1 MKRVQR
7 YRGLWLLVG
16 LLGLT
21 AVACRLGSIG
31 SADTTNN
38 TVDIPNNA
46 AVITVVANNSLVP
59 WLEQAANDFNA
70 TRTQTAAE
78 QPIYVTVQGQES
90 GQFITD
96 VANGAADLPNLWIP
110 DSPVWTNVLADQ
122 GVNNYQSDC
131 VSVAQS
137 PLVIGTWRTVAESL
151 GWPGYALGWLDFGS
165 LAQDPSAWKYYT
177 GGDFGE
183 SLRLSHTHP
192 GLSGAGA
199 STLLALVQSAQRQQ
213 TAVTVEQINLPIVQA
228 SVGAFESAVASF
240 ASDPYTLAQTMQAR
254 GPGYLGAAVM
264 YESDVVSL
272 GQGDIVPIYPL
283 EGTFVATFPA
293 CLDVQSGQHEAAR
306 LFRNYLL
313 SEGGQATAVS
323 HALRPVNASTPITAP
338 LTADNGVDLAQ
349 PAIVFGEP
357 GVQTIYAIQDVWQ
370 NARKDVN
377 LVMLLDTSGSMRGSK
392 IESMREAAVQFVEQM
407 GDEDRL
413 TIIAFSTEPSLLV
426 EGVQVGPNRSKLTNA
441 IRDLQASGD
450 TTLFDA
456 IGDGATSIERTN
468 NPAMTNAMVVL
479 SDGQDT
485 RSYRY
490 RFDQSLVD
498 YATGNNTTIFT
509 IAYGGDADEDVLGQ
523 LAISGNGNFYRGD
536 EASIAAIYDEMSAA
550 FGGSVGVGR

>member
-21 AVACRLGSIG
+21 AVACQLGSIG
-31 SADTTNN
+31 SADTTNG

-46 AVITVVANNSLVP
+46 AVVTVVANNSLVP

-70 TRTQTAAE
+70 TKTETAAE
-78 QPIYVTVQGQES
+78 QPVFVIIQGQES

-96 VANGAADLPNLWIP
+96 VASGAIEPPAIWIP

-122 GVNNYQSDC
+122 GYNNFQSGC

-137 PLVIGTWRTVAESL
+137 PLVIATWRTVAESL

-165 LAQDPSAWKYYT
+165 LAQDPSAWNYYT

-199 STLLALVQSAQRQQ
+199 STLLALVQSAQQQ
-213 TAVTVEQINLPIVQA
+213 TQAVSVDEINLPIVQA

-240 ASDPYTLAQTMQAR
+240 ASDPYTLAQTMQER
-254 GPGYLGAAVM
+254 GTNYLGAAVM
-264 YESDVVSL
+264 YESDVVSNGRGEL
-272 GQGDIVPIYPL
+272 VPIYPL
-283 EGTFVATFPA
+283 EGTFVATHPA
-293 CLDVQSGQHEAAR
+293 CINAESDQEAAR
-306 LFRNYLL
+306 LFRDYLL
-313 SEGGQATAVS
+313 SDEGQVTAVS
-323 HALRPVNASTPITAP
+323 HALRPVNDNTPTGAP
-338 LTADNGVDLAQ
+338 LTADNGVDLSQ
-349 PAIVFGEP
+349 PAVVFGEP
-357 GVQTIYAIQDVWQ
+357 SVQTIYAIQDLWQ

-392 IESMREAAVQFVEQM
+392 MDNMREAAVQFVAQM

-413 TIIAFSTEPSLLV
+413 TIIAFSTEPYLLV
-426 EGVQVGPNRSKLTNA
+426 EGVPVGPNRDKLTNA
-441 IRDLQASGD
+441 IRDLEASGD

-468 NPAMTNAMVVL
+468 NPAMTNALVVL

-490 RFDQSLVD
+490 RFDQDLVT
-498 YATGNNTTIFT
+498 YVTGNNTTIFT
-509 IAYGGDADEDVLGQ
+509 IAYGNDADEGVLSQ